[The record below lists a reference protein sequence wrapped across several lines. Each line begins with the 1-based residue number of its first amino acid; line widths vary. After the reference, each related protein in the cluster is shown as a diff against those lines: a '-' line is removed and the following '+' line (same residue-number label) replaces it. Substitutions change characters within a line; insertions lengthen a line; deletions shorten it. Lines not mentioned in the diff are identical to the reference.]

1 MGDSMHKATHADRKP
16 SEKRNDY
23 TISSGQST
31 VLEADAALDRRL
43 LWKRDLVLVPI
54 TGVLYTLLFL
64 DRTNIANARALGIGS
79 PTGLE
84 ASLNMPSN
92 GYNIALVV
100 FYIPFILAEI
110 PANLLLN
117 QNRIRPG
124 LFLGGQM
131 ALLGVLGMCQGLAKS
146 YGGLLAVRF
155 LMGTFEASLPAGATY
170 MISMYYT
177 KKEASLRFAWFFNF
191 ALAGPLFSGLLAYA
205 IQNLEGTGGYQGW
218 RWVFIIE
225 GLMTVAISIPV
236 IIFCPNFPHQAQRWF
251 LKPAERDRVLVQL
264 EASRGVE
271 TRGSA
276 SDQVS
281 IWKVLIDWRIHI
293 FTLCFFCCDITA
305 SSVSAFSPTILTELG
320 WTNTVAQLMTM
331 PVWASGIASTFIVTW
346 LSSHL
351 NLRTPFVL
359 GAIVFQLVGW
369 IIMRVYVPKPSVRY
383 LALFLMSVGTFPQ
396 MPILMGWLSANLR
409 GRKHLAVGMAWMIG
423 FGNCANFVSS
433 NVFIHAQA
441 PRYTTGFTT
450 GLVFTVIGFVLV
462 SSVYALLAMKNKK
475 REQLRS

>member
-1 MGDSMHKATHADRKP
+1 
-16 SEKRNDY
+16 
-23 TISSGQST
+23 
-31 VLEADAALDRRL
+31 
-43 LWKRDLVLVPI
+43 
-54 TGVLYTLLFL
+54 
-64 DRTNIANARALGIGS
+64 
-79 PTGLE
+79 
-84 ASLNMPSN
+84 
-92 GYNIALVV
+92 
-100 FYIPFILAEI
+100 
-110 PANLLLN
+110 
-117 QNRIRPG
+117 
-124 LFLGGQM
+124 
-131 ALLGVLGMCQGLAKS
+131 
-146 YGGLLAVRF
+146 
-155 LMGTFEASLPAGATY
+155 
-170 MISMYYT
+170 
-177 KKEASLRFAWFFNF
+177 
-191 ALAGPLFSGLLAYA
+191 
-205 IQNLEGTGGYQGW
+205 
-218 RWVFIIE
+218 
-225 GLMTVAISIPV
+225 MTVAISIPV

-475 REQLRS
+475 REQLRSQMTAAERDSHDEVFFKFVL